1 MTNERATDGP
11 MKVLIVDD
19 EPLARAR
26 LRRQLETM
34 PDVRIVGEA
43 DNGETALGACAELQP
58 QVVLMDIRMPGTDGL
73 SAALQL
79 AQKPDAPA
87 VIFCTAYEEYA
98 IAAFETSAV
107 AYLLKPVN
115 QEKLAVALAKVQRLS
130 LSQAQ
135 ALQPIA
141 QTPARR
147 SHISVKSRRGMELIA
162 LADVRYFVADQKYV
176 TVYHRSG
183 EVLIDDTLKE
193 LEEEFGDLLLRV
205 HRNALVV
212 RAHIAGLERIALGQY
227 RIKLADTSP
236 GPQVSRRHLADV
248 RRTLENL

>member
-1 MTNERATDGP
+1 

-26 LRRQLETM
+26 LRRQLEGIANIE
-34 PDVRIVGEA
+34 VVGEA
-43 DNGETALGACAELQP
+43 ENGDQALQACAMLQP

-79 AQKPDAPA
+79 AEQPEAPA
-87 VIFCTAYEEYA
+87 VIFCTAYDEYA
-98 IAAFETSAV
+98 IAAFDTNAV

-115 QEKLAVALAKVQRLS
+115 QEKLAAALAKAERLS
-130 LSQAQ
+130 AAQISALRPAEQA
-135 ALQPIA
+135 A
-141 QTPARR
+141 TR
-147 SHISVKSRRGMELIA
+147 SHISAKSRRGMEIIA
-162 LADVRYFVADQKYV
+162 LADVRYFIADQKYV
-176 TVYHRSG
+176 TVYHRHG

-193 LEEEFGDLLLRV
+193 LEDEFGARLLRV

-212 RAHIAGLERIALGQY
+212 VKHIVGLERVVLGQY
-227 RIKLADTSP
+227 RIKLADLTH

-248 RRTLENL
+248 RGVLESL

>member
-1 MTNERATDGP
+1 

-26 LRRQLETM
+26 LRRQLEAM
-34 PDVRIVGEA
+34 PDIRVVGEA
-43 DNGETALGACAELQP
+43 DNGERALQGCAQWQP

-73 SAALQL
+73 SAALEL
-79 AQKPDAPA
+79 AQRPDAPA
-87 VIFCTAYEEYA
+87 IIFCTAYEEYA
-98 IAAFETSAV
+98 IAAFETNAV
-107 AYLLKPVN
+107 AYLLKPVS

-141 QTPARR
+141 QTPSRR
-147 SHISVKSRRGMELIA
+147 SHISVKSRRGVELIA
-162 LADVRYFVADQKYV
+162 LADVRYFIADQKYV
-176 TVYHRSG
+176 TVYHGGG

-193 LEEEFGDLLLRV
+193 LEDEFGDLLLRV

-212 RAHIAGLERIALGQY
+212 RAQIAGLERIALGQY
-227 RIKLADTSP
+227 RIKLTDSTP
-236 GPQVSRRHLADV
+236 GPQVSRRHLAEV
-248 RRTLENL
+248 RRALENL